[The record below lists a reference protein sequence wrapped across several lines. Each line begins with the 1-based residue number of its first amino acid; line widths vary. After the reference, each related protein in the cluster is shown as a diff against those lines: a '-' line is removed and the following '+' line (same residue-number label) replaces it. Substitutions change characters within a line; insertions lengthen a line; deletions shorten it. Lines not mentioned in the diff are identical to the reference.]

1 MIVVIDMDHAEGAR
15 ASLAYAVFFCV
26 FSGLGAV
33 LLSTMLEDR
42 EIAAMLGPVSATM
55 VMLNLFVTLH
65 AAKRAVWRIV
75 PAGLATAFGAGLAVW
90 MDYRSIYPRR
100 PSEAYELGL
109 GPALTIGVLLLGWV
123 CLLLLARR
131 ASKKRDREPESAA
144 D

>member
-1 MIVVIDMDHAEGAR
+1 MVVDMDHAEGAR
-15 ASLAYAVFFCV
+15 ESLAYAVFFCV

-42 EIAAMLGPVSATM
+42 EIAAMLGPVSAAM
-55 VMLNLFVTLH
+55 VLLNVFVTLH

-90 MDYRSIYPRR
+90 IDYRSIYPRR
-100 PSEAYELGL
+100 PSEAYELGA
-109 GPALTIGVLLLGWV
+109 GPALTIGVLLLCWV
-123 CLLLLARR
+123 FVLLIVRR
-131 ASKKRDREPESAA
+131 ASKRSGREPESAA